1 MTTTEHLEK
10 TLVAIQTK
18 GDKFAA
24 LMPDAVEFDY
34 DEVGATAE
42 FFDLV
47 NQLADELV
55 PRGYRVNR
63 WYDSSSGVHKFRATK
78 IQ

>member
-1 MTTTEHLEK
+1 MTTIEQLEIALK
-10 TLVAIQTK
+10 AIVAK

-24 LMPDAVEFDY
+24 LMPDKVEFDY

-63 WYDSSSGVHKFRATK
+63 WYDSSSGVHKFRAIK

>member
-1 MTTTEHLEK
+1 MTTIEQLEIALK
-10 TLVAIQTK
+10 AIGAK

-24 LMPDAVEFDY
+24 LMPDKVEFDY
-34 DEVGATAE
+34 HEVGATVE
-42 FFDLV
+42 LFELV
-47 NQLADELV
+47 NQLTDELV
-55 PRGYRVNR
+55 PRGYRVNK